1 VKDKEFYTYTRKLL
15 GDLCSMRI
23 LDESRRDR
31 TVTAE
36 TDHLGIALD
45 VISILGTKYNL
56 SIVDKK

>member
-1 VKDKEFYTYTRKLL
+1 
-15 GDLCSMRI
+15 MRI
-23 LDESRRDR
+23 TDTNKKER

-45 VISILGTKYNL
+45 VIAVLGTKYNL

>member
-1 VKDKEFYTYTRKLL
+1 
-15 GDLCSMRI
+15 MRI
-23 LDESRRDR
+23 LSESKKDR